1 MTLINK
7 AERGGVRDL
16 SQITPDLQI
25 AWFIMVIKEAF
36 LIRQDQIAPTGQIG
50 STADLKVPLNSLNGY
65 ETFVRESEEGEQ
77 KKVCGCGF

>member
-25 AWFIMVIKEAF
+25 AWFITVIKEAF
-36 LIRQDQIAPTGQIG
+36 LIREGQ
-50 STADLKVPLNSLNGY
+50 KVPTQVKLDQS
-65 ETFVRESEEGEQ
+65 Q
-77 KKVCGCGF
+77 I